1 MLTEKPERVTLRST
15 DVQRNFRDV
24 VNRAGAGHE
33 HIIVERDGL
42 PVIVM
47 LSVAEYQLLMREREQ
62 RAERL
67 KKFEAAARRI
77 GQAIERQGL
86 SEEEVM
92 AQLEE
97 TKQEV
102 YDEHYGSSNP

>member
-15 DVQRNFRDV
+15 DVQRNFRAV
-24 VNRAGAGHE
+24 VNQAAAGHE

-47 LSVAEYQLLMREREQ
+47 LSMAEYQLLMREREL

-67 KKFEAAARRI
+67 KKFEASARRI

-102 YDEHYGSSNP
+102 YDELYGSSNR